1 MKRIPRIGF
10 VSMGCPKALVDSERI
25 MTQLRSEGY
34 DLVGSYHDAD
44 LVIVNTC
51 GFLNEAVAESVEAI
65 EEAMR
70 ENGKV
75 IVTGCLGAKR
85 HLDGTPYLTDVCPG
99 VVGITGPGEFQKVYD
114 LVHSALPAPHSP
126 WLDLVPKAGLKL
138 TPSHYAYLKI
148 SEGCNHH
155 CTFCIIPQ
163 LRGKLES
170 RPVAEIMREARLL
183 KESGVKELMVISQDT
198 SAYGMDKRYG
208 IDFTEDG
215 RAVQMRIL
223 DLCKELGELGIWVR
237 LHYMYPYAHVDRVVE
252 LMAEGKIL
260 PYLDVPFQHAH
271 PRVLKAMKRPA
282 AAEETLKRIQ
292 TWRKI
297 CPDLTI
303 RSTFIAGF
311 PGETEDEFQYLLDFL
326 KEAQLDRVGCFA
338 YSPIEG
344 AAANEL
350 PGALPDEVREERRD
364 RFMQV
369 QSEISAARL
378 ARKIGTIQTV
388 IIDEPEDE
396 DGVAIGRTMADAPEI
411 DGIIYVTT
419 DAHLK
424 PGDMVRVK
432 VTANEEYD
440 LVGRHIEV

>member
-1 MKRIPRIGF
+1 
-10 VSMGCPKALVDSERI
+10 MGCPKALVDSERI

-326 KEAQLDRVGCFA
+326 KENDGMAHTRIEPSRVYAVVNCRNPLSEKNNLTVSDLKGNRIILSGREIC
-338 YSPIEG
+338 
-344 AAANEL
+344 NEL
-350 PGALPDEVREERRD
+350 YESRMAFLIKNGISRD
-364 RFMQV
+364 
-369 QSEISAARL
+369 L
-378 ARKIGTIQTV
+378 
-388 IIDEPEDE
+388 IIDAESAKDAMMMASRDE
-396 DGVAIGRTMADAPEI
+396 GPHRRQYRIRRFAQT
-411 DGIIYVTT
+411 
-419 DAHLK
+419 
-424 PGDMVRVK
+424 
-432 VTANEEYD
+432 
-440 LVGRHIEV
+440 

>member
-114 LVHSALPAPHSP
+114 LVHSVLPAPHSP

-183 KESGVKELMVISQDT
+183 KESGVKELMLISQDT

-378 ARKIGTIQTV
+378 AKKIGTIQTV

>member
-1 MKRIPRIGF
+1 MRKIPRIGF

-34 DLVGSYHDAD
+34 DLVGSYQDAD

-85 HLDGTPYLTDVCPG
+85 HLDGTPYLNDVCPG
-99 VVGITGPGEFQKVYD
+99 VVGITGPGEFDKVYE
-114 LVHSALPAPHSP
+114 LVHRTLPAPHSP
-126 WLDLVPKAGLKL
+126 WVDLVPKAGLKL

-163 LRGKLES
+163 LRGRLES

-215 RAVQMRIL
+215 RAVQTRIL

-292 TWRKI
+292 AWRSI

-311 PGETEDEFQYLLDFL
+311 PGETEEEFQYLLDFL

-378 ARKIGTIQTV
+378 AKKIGTVQKV

-419 DAHLK
+419 DTHLK
-424 PGDMVRVK
+424 PGDMVNVK

-440 LVGRHIEV
+440 LVGRHIED

>member
-1 MKRIPRIGF
+1 
-10 VSMGCPKALVDSERI
+10 MGCPKALVDSERI

-34 DLVGSYHDAD
+34 DLVGSYQDAD

-85 HLDGTPYLTDVCPG
+85 HLDGKPYLNDVCPG
-99 VVGITGPGEFQKVYD
+99 VVGITGPGEFDKVYE
-114 LVHSALPAPHSP
+114 LVHHTLPAPHSP

-260 PYLDVPFQHAH
+260 PYAF
-271 PRVLKAMKRPA
+271 
-282 AAEETLKRIQ
+282 
-292 TWRKI
+292 
-297 CPDLTI
+297 
-303 RSTFIAGF
+303 
-311 PGETEDEFQYLLDFL
+311 
-326 KEAQLDRVGCFA
+326 
-338 YSPIEG
+338 YS
-344 AAANEL
+344 
-350 PGALPDEVREERRD
+350 
-364 RFMQV
+364 
-369 QSEISAARL
+369 
-378 ARKIGTIQTV
+378 IG
-388 IIDEPEDE
+388 
-396 DGVAIGRTMADAPEI
+396 
-411 DGIIYVTT
+411 
-419 DAHLK
+419 H
-424 PGDMVRVK
+424 
-432 VTANEEYD
+432 
-440 LVGRHIEV
+440 